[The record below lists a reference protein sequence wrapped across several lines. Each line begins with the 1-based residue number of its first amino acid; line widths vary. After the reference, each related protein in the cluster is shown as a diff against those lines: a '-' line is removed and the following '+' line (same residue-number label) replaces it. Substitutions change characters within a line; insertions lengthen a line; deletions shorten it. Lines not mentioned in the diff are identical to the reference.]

1 MSNIIIAPGK
11 YVQGKG
17 ELSKLGGYVEKLGS
31 KPFILVSPSGMK
43 RVKEPITKSFG
54 ATPPLFEEFCGECSK
69 KEINRLIG
77 KMGGFAFSGKSGLLG
92 QGGNFLLQL
101 HDFDDDLV
109 NLLVLQ
115 QHAGIVR
122 KGSALLQG
130 GGSQAVKPLLL
141 KEKQLSGCLQF

>member
-54 ATPPLFEEFCGECSK
+54 
-69 KEINRLIG
+69 
-77 KMGGFAFSGKSGLLG
+77 
-92 QGGNFLLQL
+92 
-101 HDFDDDLV
+101 DD
-109 NLLVLQ
+109 
-115 QHAGIVR
+115 A
-122 KGSALLQG
+122 AL
-130 GGSQAVKPLLL
+130 
-141 KEKQLSGCLQF
+141 

>member
-43 RVKEPITKSFG
+43 RVKRTPSQRVFG

-69 KEINRLIG
+69 KE
-77 KMGGFAFSGKSGLLG
+77 
-92 QGGNFLLQL
+92 
-101 HDFDDDLV
+101 
-109 NLLVLQ
+109 
-115 QHAGIVR
+115 
-122 KGSALLQG
+122 
-130 GGSQAVKPLLL
+130 
-141 KEKQLSGCLQF
+141 